1 MKRLL
6 FVLLALGSA
15 VSAGTPPAESTNAQQ
30 THILAGLKAED
41 RSRREQAEAAA
52 RRLARS
58 QPAAVDA
65 LWEHLDVRGRGALVR
80 ALAGSGARE
89 AATLAMARV
98 SDPEPEIFT
107 ALLTGLVEGGD
118 SALFT
123 PLPEDVPA
131 RRRAHVEALR
141 LRWNVEKELA
151 RLKSP
156 SGPTGHYVGQFDRVK
171 QLGVGAHP
179 ILLHILTNHNLPFPG
194 EAGAGFYEPV
204 YPGMIR
210 FERDELRLIAAN
222 SFGQVAGADDV
233 DTITK
238 LREIWSRYYAL
249 DEDEHPVE
257 RESLAQALAYGLH
270 DLGVEEPV
278 REWIEDLEVRKRSGG
293 PFRRRTALWDLGY
306 ALIRIGEHEEGERCY
321 EDLLDEKNRHWSFNR
336 HVAAYNLACNFS
348 LRSMQEPHR
357 RDEHRALALNFLDRA
372 IELNFVDWPWMEQD
386 RDLDAI
392 RDSGVYKR
400 VLARLKRDYP
410 ERRRTKVAKGRDA
423 LRAVPKAS
431 D

>member
-6 FVLLALGSA
+6 SVLLALSSA
-15 VSAGTPPAESTNAQQ
+15 VAAGTPPAESTNAQQ

-156 SGPTGHYVGQFDRVK
+156 SGPTGHYVGQFDHVK
-171 QLGVGAHP
+171 QLGTGTHP
-179 ILLHILTNHNLPFPG
+179 ILLHILTNRSLPFPG

-222 SFGQVAGADDV
+222 SFGQVTGAEDV

-238 LREIWSRYYAL
+238 LREIWSTYYDL
-249 DEDEHPVE
+249 KEDKYPVE
-257 RESLAQALAYGLH
+257 RESLAPALAYGLH

-278 REWIEDLEVRKRSGG
+278 REWIEDLEKRRISRSR
-293 PFRRRTALWDLGY
+293 FRQRTALWELGY
-306 ALIRIGEHEEGERCY
+306 ALIRIGEHEKGARCY
-321 EDLLDEKNRHWSFNR
+321 EDLLADSRRSFNR

-348 LRSMQEPHR
+348 LRSMQEPQR
-357 RDEHRALALNFLDRA
+357 RREHRARALRFLRMA
-372 IELNFVDWPWMEQD
+372 IEFKFVDWPWMEQD

-423 LRAVPKAS
+423 LRAVAPKAS